1 MSLSDQLDQDHAPG
15 WKPEPGAK
23 VIGTVTDVT
32 TLDGTYGVY
41 PIVTVDQ
48 EGGAGLVAIHGFHTV
63 LKGELARL
71 QPKRG
76 DRIGIIYKGES
87 KNKNDPSKTSHI
99 YRVIL
104 ESADPAAG
112 PDWAQMGADAAAAPD
127 APSAGAAPAAPS
139 VAAAAAPATFGDTD
153 DPF

>member
-48 EGGAGLVAIHGFHTV
+48 EGGAGPVAVHGFHTV

-76 DRIGIIYKGES
+76 DQIGIIYKGEVQ
-87 KNKNDPSKTSHI
+87 NKNDPTKSSHI
-99 YRVIL
+99 YKVIV
-104 ESADPAAG
+104 ESPDPATGG
-112 PDWAQMGADAAAAPD
+112 PDWAQMGADAASAPD
-127 APSAGAAPAAPS
+127 APAPAPT
-139 VAAAAAPATFGDTD
+139 APATFGDE